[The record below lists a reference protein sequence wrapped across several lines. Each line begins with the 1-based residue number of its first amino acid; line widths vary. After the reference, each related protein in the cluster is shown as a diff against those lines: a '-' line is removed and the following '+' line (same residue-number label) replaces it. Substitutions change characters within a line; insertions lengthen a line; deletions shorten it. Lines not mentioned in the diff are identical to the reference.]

1 MPLGSLLV
9 YAGVITA
16 EQLELAL
23 IDQQQNPGRRLG
35 RVLVECGW
43 ASSTEIAL
51 ALSEQYGIAFLDV
64 RESLFDTNA
73 AACIDRALAERCQ
86 AVPVRF
92 LPDYDNLLLAHA
104 DRTRVIADA
113 HRSKVSTANLR
124 TLATFL
130 VDGFVA
136 GAWRIERP
144 PQVIRSRQ
152 IHIDLPRDV
161 WQRPE

>member
-1 MPLGSLLV
+1 MLDASPSPWMPLGSLLV
-9 YAGVITA
+9 HAGVITA

-64 RESLFDTNA
+64 RGSLFDTNA
-73 AACIDRALAERCQ
+73 AECIDRALAERCQ

-92 LPDYDNLLLAHA
+92 LPDGVLLIAVADPTDVGGVEEMHEAAGMPIRIAVADSDSLAEA
-104 DRTRVIADA
+104 FARVY
-113 HRSKVSTANLR
+113 
-124 TLATFL
+124 
-130 VDGFVA
+130 G
-136 GAWRIERP
+136 G
-144 PQVIRSRQ
+144 
-152 IHIDLPRDV
+152 
-161 WQRPE
+161 